1 LVLALLV
8 LAGITAFIATGSLHG
23 SAHASSA
30 RVTAVVDGDTIRVR
44 WGGSVR
50 TVHLLG
56 IDAPS
61 RTECGGRQALSNL
74 LALTFTTPLD
84 SDGDHFFDRGGGT
97 GRRVTLTPG
106 GTRRTGAYV
115 ETIGGVRLQ
124 EDQLFRGW
132 ARARDGR
139 FGRAARY
146 RRIEAQARAVR
157 HGVWSKC
164 GGDFHRPAGVPAYH
178 PAP

>member
-1 LVLALLV
+1 MFSA
-8 LAGITAFIATGSLHG
+8 AGPL
-23 SAHASSA
+23 HASGRVTNA
-30 RVTAVVDGDTIRVR
+30 RVAAAVDGDTIRVR
-44 WGGSVR
+44 AGGSVR
-50 TVHLLG
+50 AVQLLG
-56 IDAPS
+56 LDAPG
-61 RTECGGRQALSNL
+61 RTECGGRQALSSL
-74 LALTFTTPLD
+74 LALTFTKPLD

-106 GTRRTGAYV
+106 GARRTGSYV
-115 ETIGGVRLQ
+115 ETIAGVRLQ

-146 RRIEAQARAVR
+146 RSIEAQARAVR

-164 GGDFHRPAGVPAYH
+164 GGDFHRPARAPAYH